1 MNGTA
6 RNYGLT
12 VVITM
17 VLAGCVSDPG
27 LYVDTMKGVGSART
41 LPDGRS
47 VFTFVVP
54 ENAYD
59 GIIPR
64 DDKATLR
71 AQHDYILSA
80 WVGSARICPKGY
92 TVATPT
98 RADGMVIYEGAC
110 K

>member
-27 LYVDTMKGVGSART
+27 LYVD
-41 LPDGRS
+41 DGRS